1 MNWRGRNIYLTGLPG
16 AGKTSI
22 GREFAKLLSK
32 FNYEFVDLDGLIET
46 QTGLSVPQIINDRGE
61 AHFREIE
68 TIMLAH
74 LSEHAFHDPKV
85 VATGGGTV
93 IRPMNR
99 AIMRGSGLVVHVD
112 VTVRQA
118 AKNIV
123 NGILSGQERPLLRAA
138 NPEDLAEKVREVYEA
153 RKGFYEE
160 AMLHFV
166 ARGKDERTPEELA
179 IELQTALG
187 ELSKRVR
194 LAPTFTTI
202 LANSALGDHPVLVGN
217 GIAQTELAPYLK
229 SSDYRSVV
237 VVTDTNVDALHASK
251 LVKKL
256 ASTLGDDVQLH
267 KVVIEA
273 GESAK
278 EKSTLF
284 ELLDYFD
291 RAELERRS
299 SAVIAIGGGV
309 VTDITGFAASIY
321 KRGIPVIHVPTT
333 LLAQV
338 DASIGGKTGI
348 DFGGA
353 KNSLGSFYAPAA
365 VVIDPLFLKTL
376 DKRELHAGLAEIY
389 KYGLIGN
396 KELWDELATAVRR
409 LTRGV
414 DQSYSTIIRECIRE
428 KLKYVEEDEFEK
440 KRGVREL
447 LNFGHT
453 FGHALEAATGFS
465 QYLHGEAVVLGMRAA
480 SWLSMQLGHLSEEEW
495 TKVEVVLGRIP
506 VKAASEFNE
515 QAVLAKMNLDK
526 KREKGGHRLI
536 LLRAIGEAFVCDNIS
551 EKDVRGALQFI
562 RSIA

>member
-22 GREFAKLLSK
+22 GREFAKLLAK
-32 FNYEFVDLDGLIET
+32 FNYEFVDLDAMIEE
-46 QTGLSVPQIINDRGE
+46 QTGLTVPQIINERGE
-61 AHFREIE
+61 VHFREIE

-85 VATGGGTV
+85 VAMGGGAV

-99 AIMRGSGLVVHVD
+99 AIMRGSGLVVHID

-118 AKNIV
+118 AKNII
-123 NGILSGQERPLLRAA
+123 NGILSGQERPLLKAKD
-138 NPEDLAEKVREVYEA
+138 PEELTEKVRELFEA
-153 RKGFYEE
+153 RKEYYDE
-160 AMLHFV
+160 ATLHFV
-166 ARGKDERTPEELA
+166 ARGRESHTPQELA
-179 IELQTALG
+179 VELQTALG
-187 ELSKRVR
+187 ELSKRVK
-194 LAPTFTTI
+194 LAPTFTTT
-202 LANSALGDHPVLVGN
+202 LAHSALGDHPVLVGN

-229 SSDYRSVV
+229 SSGLRSAVI
-237 VVTDTNVDALHASK
+237 VTDVNVDQLHANK

-256 ASTLGDDVQLH
+256 ASQLGDGIMLH
-267 KVVIEA
+267 KLVIEP
-273 GESAK
+273 GERLK
-278 EKSTLF
+278 DKNTLF
-284 ELLDYFD
+284 ELLEYFD
-291 RAELERRS
+291 SANLERRS

-309 VTDITGFAASIY
+309 VTDIAGLAASLY

-338 DASIGGKTGI
+338 DAAIGGKTGI
-348 DFGGA
+348 DFNDA
-353 KNSLGSFYAPAA
+353 KNALGSFYAPAA

-376 DKRELHAGLAEIY
+376 EKRELHSGLAEIY

-396 KELWDELATAVRR
+396 RELWDELATAVRR

-414 DQSYSTIIRECIRE
+414 DQSYATIIRECVRE

-453 FGHALEAATGFS
+453 FAHALESATGFS
-465 QYLHGEAVVLGMRAA
+465 QYLHGEAVLLGMRAA
-480 SWLSMQLGHLSEEEW
+480 SWLSMQLGHLTEEQW
-495 TKVEVVLGRIP
+495 TKIELVLGRIP
-506 VKAASEFNE
+506 VKASSDINE
-515 QAVLAKMNLDK
+515 SLVLAKMSLDK
-526 KREKGGHRLI
+526 KREKGSHRLI
-536 LLRAIGEAFVCDNIS
+536 LLRDIGEAFVCDNIS
-551 EKDVRGALQFI
+551 EKDVRGALQFM

>member
-22 GREFAKLLSK
+22 GREFAKLLAR
-32 FNYEFVDLDGLIET
+32 FNYEFVDLDEMIESH
-46 QTGLSVPQIINDRGE
+46 TGLTVPHIINERGE
-61 AHFREIE
+61 GYFREIE

-85 VATGGGTV
+85 VAMGGGTV

-99 AIMRGSGLVVHVD
+99 AIMRGSGLVIHID
-112 VTVRQA
+112 VTARQA

-123 NGILSGQERPLLRAA
+123 NGLLSGQERPLLKAKD
-138 NPEDLAEKVREVYEA
+138 PEELAERVRDLYDA
-153 RKGFYEE
+153 RKEYYDE
-160 AMLHFV
+160 ATLHFV
-166 ARGKDERTPEELA
+166 ARGRESHSPEELA
-179 IELQTALG
+179 LEMQTALG

-194 LAPTFTTI
+194 LAPTFTTT
-202 LANSALGDHPVLVGN
+202 LAHSALGDHPVLVGN
-217 GIAQTELAPYLK
+217 GIAQTELGPYLK
-229 SSDYRSVV
+229 SSGYASVV
-237 VVTDTNVDALHASK
+237 IVTDANVDALHTNK

-256 ASTLGDDVQLH
+256 ASQLGEGVMLH
-267 KVVIEA
+267 KIVIEP
-273 GESAK
+273 GESSK
-278 EKSTLF
+278 GKDTLF
-284 ELLDYFD
+284 ELLEYFD
-291 RAELERRS
+291 SASLERRS
-299 SAVIAIGGGV
+299 SAVVAIGGGV
-309 VTDITGFAASIY
+309 VTDIAGLAASLY

-348 DFGGA
+348 DFNGA
-353 KNSLGSFYAPAA
+353 KNALGSFYTPAA
-365 VVIDPLFLKTL
+365 VIIDPLFLKTL

-396 KELWDELATAVRR
+396 KDLWNELAGSVRR

-414 DQSYSTIIRECIRE
+414 DQSYATIIRECIRE

-453 FGHALEAATGFS
+453 FAHALESATGFT
-465 QYLHGEAVVLGMRAA
+465 QYLHGEAVLLGMRAA
-480 SWLSMQLGHLSEEEW
+480 SWLSMELGYLDEEQW
-495 TKVEVVLGRIP
+495 TRVELVLGRIP

-515 QAVLAKMNLDK
+515 SLVLARMNQDK
-526 KREKGGHRLI
+526 KREKGSHRLI
-536 LLRAIGEAFVCDNIS
+536 LLRDIGEAFVCDNIS
-551 EKDVRGALQFI
+551 EKDVRGALQFM